1 MGKHRGTPADEPGK
15 DLVWDSSATADR
27 KAANFDAYDQHL
39 KDNAKP
45 DTSNPYSKENF
56 NSQSD
61 RRGK

>member
-15 DLVWDSSATADR
+15 DLVWDSNASADR

-45 DTSNPYSKENF
+45 DNSNPYSKENF
-56 NSQSD
+56 NSQPD
-61 RRGK
+61 RRSK